1 MSPHDAAIARL
12 EVQLSSLADIVRRQE
27 SAIDRM
33 IGQIDAMERKL
44 DQSAG
49 GVAVLKWLG
58 FGSLGSAIAVSAA
71 VYAWLKSAH

>member
-12 EVQLSSLADIVRRQE
+12 EVQVSHLVETAMKRDAALE
-27 SAIDRM
+27 RM
-33 IGQIDAMERKL
+33 AGQIDAMQAKL

-58 FGSLGSAIAVSAA
+58 FGSLGSALAVSAA
-71 VYAWLKSAH
+71 VYAWLKG